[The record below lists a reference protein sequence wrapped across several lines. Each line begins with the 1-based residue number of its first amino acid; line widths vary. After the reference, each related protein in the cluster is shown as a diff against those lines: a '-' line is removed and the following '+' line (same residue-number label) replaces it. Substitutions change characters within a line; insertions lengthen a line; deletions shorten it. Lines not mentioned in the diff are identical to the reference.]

1 MSTASTPTTTTT
13 TPAQQ
18 QQSSQQQQQKKPR
31 EQILNLEKSIDKE
44 IIIKFSGGREVVG
57 TLKGFDQMVNVVL
70 DNAREYVRDE
80 DDKQKRKVVINEQTN
95 EIFQVTRKL
104 GIVVCRGTS
113 IMYICPMQG
122 TEQIDNPF
130 VGDDEEEEEDDADE
144 DGDGGSTTN

>member
-13 TPAQQ
+13 TSA
-18 QQSSQQQQQKKPR
+18 QQQQQKKPR

-130 VGDDEEEEEDDADE
+130 VGDDEEEDDADE
-144 DGDGGSTTN
+144 DGDSGSTTN